1 MGKFEIEGE
10 AVIPKT
16 VSNTGVIY
24 GFVKFKGR
32 KVQVVILPKEENNK

>member
-1 MGKFEIEGE
+1 MSRFEIEGE

-16 VSNTGVIY
+16 VSDAGVIY

-32 KVQVVILPKEENNK
+32 RVQVVILAEE